1 MILLSNEQIKEI
13 TELQR
18 ILDERI
24 RENNCIDKEKSLGLE
39 KYIALKTEFFEFV
52 NEIESF
58 KFWKKNKGKKN
69 ILEEACDTLHF
80 ILSLAIEND
89 HEIILGDEEELLED
103 FDKDKYDINELIG
116 IVDTMM
122 TDLAVSG
129 EMEHLNN
136 ILMFLCVI
144 LNICNFNG
152 DDLYNAYISK
162 NKVNHKRQDTNY

>member
-1 MILLSNEQIKEI
+1 MILLTNEQIKEI

-24 RENNCIDKEKSLGLE
+24 RENNGIDKEKSLGLE

-58 KFWKKNKGKKN
+58 KFWKKNKGKEN
-69 ILEEACDTLHF
+69 IVEEACDTLHF
-80 ILSLAIEND
+80 ILSLAIENE
-89 HEIILGDEEELLED
+89 HEIVLGDEEELFKD
-103 FDKDKYDINELIG
+103 FDKDNYDINELIG

-122 TDLAVSG
+122 TDLAVTG
-129 EMEHLNN
+129 EPENLDN
-136 ILMFLCVI
+136 ILIFLCVI
-144 LNICNFNG
+144 LNKCNFNG
-152 DDLYNAYISK
+152 NDLYEAYISK